1 MSANLI
7 RQIAMGE
14 SLSFDQ
20 GRIRVTLQDKS
31 GRRASLK
38 LELAEDVTWTS
49 PDKGDI
55 WRAMT
60 PPLQTRNSDIR

>member
-38 LELAEDVTWTS
+38 LELAEDVTV
-49 PDKGDI
+49 DKPRQGGHLACND
-55 WRAMT
+55 T
-60 PPLQTRNSDIR
+60 PLANKKQ